1 MNALTDPLRQVAR
14 DLVDK
19 KLWPIAV
26 LLLVALIAVP
36 LLIGSPSEKTPAPA
50 APVAGAPGK
59 ESLISV
65 ADQAVVDKD
74 RPGKIRDPFYD
85 PPDPPAVGSA
95 APAAPSAGSAPAGGS
110 TGGGSTGGGS
120 TANGNPGTPSP
131 STPKSAAP
139 GPSTQP
145 VAPAAESVHYRTVVR
160 AYAGERGRPR
170 PVSRLTPFGAV
181 SDPIAL
187 YLGVTRS
194 DALYAVFLLGSDA
207 TAQGEANCEDKDC
220 RIIGLKAGG
229 RQVITVRPSGGEPR
243 RYRLEAVSV
252 RAVTTDRATASTM
265 RARVHPEGRKVMREM
280 WQDAR
285 TAAAL
290 EPVRYDRSRGLLYKT
305 GAAAKATG

>member
-14 DLVDK
+14 DLVAK

-36 LLIGSPSEKTPAPA
+36 LLIGSSSEETA
-50 APVAGAPGK
+50 APGAPVAGAPAGAPGK

-65 ADQAVVDKD
+65 VDQAVVDKG
-74 RPGKIRDPFYD
+74 RPGKITDPFYD

-95 APAAPSAGSAPAGGS
+95 APAAPSTGSAPAGGS
-110 TGGGSTGGGS
+110 TGGGSTA
-120 TANGNPGTPSP
+120 TGNPGTPSP

-139 GPSTQP
+139 GPSNQP

-160 AYAGERGRPR
+160 AYGGERGRPR

-207 TAQGEANCEDKDC
+207 TAQGEPNCEDEDC
-220 RIIGLKAGG
+220 RIIGLKTGG

-252 RAVTTDRATASTM
+252 RAVTTDRATASAM

-290 EPVRYDRSRGLLYKT
+290 EPVQYDLSRGLLYKT